1 MLRAVPDLLED
12 AAPVRGRGVAVTP
25 GRDGPLVFVGG
36 DGEPNRLYA
45 REGDAYVDTATGI
58 VADPDRHAACV
69 VAADLDADGCEE
81 LYVHNT
87 DVDAGRTPESDL
99 LLDRL
104 ERDRYRWTDAF
115 SLPVNRDRRN
125 HRVGRAVAAVDR
137 YGTGRYGVVVGCA
150 GSPTRFYEGGDD
162 GEVTDLAAA
171 VGIEVE
177 ADVRSVVAAPVL
189 TEEMDLFV
197 GAADGG
203 SRLLCNESGHFA
215 DATGAVP
222 ADGAP
227 VRAATLVDEGDA
239 LALVAATET
248 GLERYRPDGAGGLAP
263 VPTPAFE
270 GVTGVRSLTTADLDN
285 DGREEL
291 FCATASGSN
300 RLFARREGGR
310 DGRGGGRDGHGADVG
325 DDWGRVDAGD
335 AEAPTRSA
343 GATAVAD
350 LDGDGALELL
360 VLCDETA
367 RPPVLF
373 DCPVASGREWLRVRP
388 TTQYDAPAR
397 GAEVRLETDAG
408 VQRRVVEAGCGSPG
422 GSEPVAHFGLGG
434 AVPERVV
441 VRWPDGRE
449 RTIADPQPATEHAV
463 DHPVAPRF

>member
-1 MLRAVPDLLED
+1 MLRAVPNLLED

-58 VADPDRHAACV
+58 VADPDRHATCV

-81 LYVHNT
+81 LYVHNA
-87 DVDAGRTPESDL
+87 DVDAGHTPETDL

-115 SLPVNRDRRN
+115 ALPVNRDRRN

-137 YGTGRYGVVVGCA
+137 YGTGRYGVVVGCTD
-150 GSPTRFYEGGDD
+150 SPTRFYEVGDD

-189 TEEMDLFV
+189 TDGMDLFV

-203 SRLLCNESGHFA
+203 NRLLCNDSGHFA
-215 DATGAVP
+215 DAAGPSP
-222 ADGAP
+222 ANGAP

-248 GLERYRPDGAGGLAP
+248 GLERYRPDGEGGLDS

-270 GVTGVRSLTTADLDN
+270 GVTDVRSLTTADLDN

-300 RLFARREGGR
+300 KLFARRGEPADEGSR
-310 DGRGGGRDGHGADVG
+310 
-325 DDWGRVDAGD
+325 DWGRVDAGD
-335 AEAPTRSA
+335 AEAPARSA

-350 LDGDGALELL
+350 LDDDGGVELL

-367 RPPVLF
+367 RPPALF
-373 DCPVASGREWLRVRP
+373 ECPVASERDWLRVRP

-397 GAEVRLETDAG
+397 GAVVRLRTTAG

-422 GSEPVAHFGLGG
+422 GSEPVAHFGLDG
-434 AVPERVV
+434 ATPERLI

-449 RTIADPQPATEHAV
+449 QAIEDPEPNVEHGV